1 MSAYAARA
9 RRLIRRAPSLERD
22 LEVDALVRDLARADN
37 LDARRRAEM
46 LATIARE
53 LVALVRRDA
62 TVDWTAVA
70 LACQWTCIEDA
81 RFDDAGGPLTRRRC
95 RNRSR
100 RPITWSWS
108 CRRRRR

>member
-46 LATIARE
+46 LATIDRAEAE
-53 LVALVRRDA
+53 LKAL
-62 TVDWTAVA
+62 AVA
-70 LACQWTCIEDA
+70 
-81 RFDDAGGPLTRRRC
+81 AGGRKDADTIAALMRLGTELAVLSRMVEHVPLAVVRDDGGAASGRGR
-95 RNRSR
+95 
-100 RPITWSWS
+100 
-108 CRRRRR
+108 